1 MTHSAI
7 DRDTMIALFS
17 EATNWQAEA
26 LRRLV
31 SEATLLA
38 RQGRAV
44 KLADLSKA
52 RVPVAPARS
61 AAAGSS
67 PAGDADFETL
77 LGKTFA
83 SIDGTLLQAV
93 QATRRVLQQFADQGA
108 EVERR
113 ATGALAGL
121 EKIEDAFL
129 ATVIKATRSAG
140 GPLQA
145 PWEQLLDTMQP
156 AGVDAGLQA
165 VSTVEQLLAQAQTA
179 WRDGRTTGLRAAKA
193 MTDGATLLVGSVL
206 VGLSEGLQPET
217 AAASGQGAGGARSDR
232 RSAQAR
238 ARGSAR
244 E

>member
-1 MTHSAI
+1 MTHPAI
-7 DRDTMIALFS
+7 DRATMIGLLS
-17 EATNWQAEA
+17 EAATWQAEA

-52 RVPVAPARS
+52 RAPVAPARS
-61 AAAGSS
+61 AAPGSS

-108 EVERR
+108 ELERG
-113 ATGALAGL
+113 ATSALASL

-140 GPLQA
+140 GPLQPTGQA
-145 PWEQLLDTMQP
+145 PMSRHRRRGEECSGPHSCDGAWS
-156 AGVDAGLQA
+156 AKGIVD
-165 VSTVEQLLAQAQTA
+165 
-179 WRDGRTTGLRAAKA
+179 DGR
-193 MTDGATLLVGSVL
+193 
-206 VGLSEGLQPET
+206 
-217 AAASGQGAGGARSDR
+217 
-232 RSAQAR
+232 
-238 ARGSAR
+238 
-244 E
+244 